1 MKIKNTRKFIKNIS
15 LLIILISLFIIFT
28 ETSSFSKEN
37 VEYKEIYISQGDTLW
52 KIAKREKEDNLY
64 YKNKDIRDIIEDLKK
79 INDLENCNLKVNQKL
94 QIPNL

>member
-1 MKIKNTRKFIKNIS
+1 MKIKNTRKFIKDIS